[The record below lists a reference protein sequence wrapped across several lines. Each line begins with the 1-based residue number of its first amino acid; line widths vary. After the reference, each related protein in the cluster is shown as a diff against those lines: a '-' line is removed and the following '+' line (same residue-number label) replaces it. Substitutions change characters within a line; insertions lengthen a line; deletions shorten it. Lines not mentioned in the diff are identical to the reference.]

1 LDSLAWVS
9 AISECKRLDNK
20 TYDEFLALVAEFR
33 LEHRNLTDDELDKL
47 IKRTFKIDRAT
58 LRELDGVSDLIQYI
72 EDGKGTTL
80 I

>member
-1 LDSLAWVS
+1 M
-9 AISECKRLDNK
+9 DNK